1 MMKILAGVFVGVF
14 VGALA
19 YEVLKKSPFT
29 RKAARKVSE
38 GVHAARKAFDEGYH
52 QAGEEQPEESLSL
65 SVG

>member
-19 YEVLKKSPFT
+19 YEVFRKSEFT

-38 GVHAARKAFDEGYH
+38 GVQAARKAFDEGYH
-52 QAGEEQPEESLSL
+52 QAGEERSEESPDL
-65 SVG
+65 SVV